1 MAPSRKRKTSPGSE
15 EDEASAKRRFAES
28 EDVLQ
33 ANETAES
40 SKAKATDAPV
50 VAEVVPTEEL
60 DAAAPPN
67 NAAADRM
74 ARFKALQNRNRAG
87 MKQNAKE
94 VQRETERSKIDPDLL
109 KKLDRKNAIAS
120 HKLLQDDVASA
131 GGDFERKRA
140 WDWTIDESE
149 KWDRRL
155 EEKKKNREDVGFSD
169 YSKEAEKVYQR
180 QMREFKPDLENY
192 EAGKME
198 AIQKA
203 AQSGGLEIVETE
215 TGELIAVD
223 RDGSFLSTAD
233 QPQDFTSK
241 PSKEALDRLVN
252 DIKKAEDV
260 RMQRRKQR
268 NKEQMDENGDV
279 TYINQKNKQFNEKLK
294 RFYDKYTADIR
305 ENFERGTAI

>member
-1 MAPSRKRKTSPGSE
+1 MAPSQKRKTSPAVGT
-15 EDEASAKRRFAES
+15 DEASAKRRF
-28 EDVLQ
+28 V
-33 ANETAES
+33 ETE
-40 SKAKATDAPV
+40 
-50 VAEVVPTEEL
+50 
-60 DAAAPPN
+60 AAAPELHASSQDANPESEEVESAAASN
-67 NAAADRM
+67 SAADRM
-74 ARFKALQNRNRAG
+74 ARFKALKARQAAG

-94 VQRETERSKIDPDLL
+94 VQRETDRMKIDPELV

-120 HKLLQDDVASA
+120 HKLLKDDTEAA

-140 WDWTIDESE
+140 WDWTIEESE

-155 EEKKKNREDVGFSD
+155 EKKAANRENVAFSD
-169 YSKEAEKVYQR
+169 YSAEAQKVYQR
-180 QMREFKPDLENY
+180 QMRDFKPDMEAY
-192 EAGKME
+192 EQGKMD

-203 AQSGGLEIVETE
+203 ARNGGLEIVETE

-223 RDGSFLSTAD
+223 RDGSFLSTSD

-268 NKEQMDENGDV
+268 NKEQLDENGDV